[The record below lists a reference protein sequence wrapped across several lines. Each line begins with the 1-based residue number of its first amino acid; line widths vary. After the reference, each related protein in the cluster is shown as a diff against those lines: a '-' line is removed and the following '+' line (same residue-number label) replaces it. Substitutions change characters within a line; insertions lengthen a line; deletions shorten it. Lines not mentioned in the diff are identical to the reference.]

1 MRFHLI
7 APLAVCATAFV
18 LSTDVANAD
27 VPVATIAHTHGLTL
41 ARLDPETAIELAGQ
55 AMRIVLRPGDQVAE
69 INGRLET
76 LSSAPYLRKGEMYV
90 SDADSRRLD
99 KVAGAPSVAV
109 SGPVAQAP
117 NASARP
123 GGAITLDVKPVVGSD
138 ALAISGTAPAGRA
151 VQVTLYA
158 TYSRDIPDVLL
169 SRQTLLPSP
178 AGAFSATLP
187 IAPGFFRGA
196 VITVVATTPPSGPSA
211 SARYTVAAPNVTVPP
226 DNLPH
231 DIK

>member
-1 MRFHLI
+1 MRHHLI
-7 APLAVCATAFV
+7 ALLAVIPAAFA
-18 LSTDVANAD
+18 LSTDAVHAD
-27 VPVATIAHTHGLTL
+27 VPVATIAHNHGLTV
-41 ARLDPETAIELAGQ
+41 ARLDPQTAIELSGT
-55 AMRIVLRPGDQVAE
+55 AMRIVLRPGDQVVE

-99 KVAGAPSVAV
+99 QVAGAPSVAV

-117 NASARP
+117 GANARP
-123 GGAITLDVKPVVGSD
+123 GGSITLDVKPVVGSE
-138 ALAISGTAPAGRA
+138 ALTISGTAPAGRA

-211 SARYTVAAPNVTVPP
+211 SARYTVAAPNVTVSP
-226 DNLPH
+226 DNLPR
-231 DIK
+231 DIQ